1 MRWHSVAVVPRNVD
15 PSMARPV
22 LALRPTIPCLTA
34 LLLAC
39 AGPVAAAD
47 TTATRVRIDQ
57 DELRSGDHVL
67 HLQIAPDIDPDRARV
82 LRAWLAETAQATLAA
97 YGRFPLPD
105 ATIRVSEVDDRGS
118 SPVPWGQTSRR
129 NSVAVLLYVRKGASL
144 AELRA
149 DWTAVHELSH
159 LFHPYLGDDGRWLA
173 EGLASYYQNV
183 LRARSGLLDEAEAWR
198 RLDAGFG
205 RGRREDSGMRLDELS
220 GTRHGTMRVYWA
232 GAAYWLETDL
242 ALRERDSSLDAV
254 LSRYADCCLS
264 GSGEVAPADFVAQ
277 LDRLAGGDIFSQTYR
292 RYAASR
298 EFPSLDAAYA
308 KLGLTGTSGE
318 LHFSDRNDAVRLRRA
333 VMGRR

>member
-1 MRWHSVAVVPRNVD
+1 
-15 PSMARPV
+15 MARPV
-22 LALRPTIPCLTA
+22 LLRPSVPCLIA

-67 HLQIAPDIDPDRARV
+67 HLQIAPDIDPDRARM

-105 ATIRVSEVDDRGS
+105 ATIRVSEVDGRSS

-129 NSVAVLLYVRKGASL
+129 GSVAVLLFVRKDASL
-144 AELRA
+144 GELRA

-242 ALRERDSSLDAV
+242 ALRERGGSLDAV

-264 GSGEVAPADFVAQ
+264 GSGEVAPAEFIAQ
-277 LDRLAGGDIFSQTYR
+277 LDQIAGGDAFTRTFQ
-292 RYAASR
+292 RYSASR

-308 KLGLTGTSGE
+308 KLGLTATTGG
-318 LHFSDRNDAVRLRRA
+318 LRFSDRAQARRLREA